1 MMRSLDGDAVARR
14 VRELPALPAA
24 LNRVLG
30 ALRDD
35 QLRSDGLAALIEQDQ
50 ALCARTLRLANSAF
64 YGLQGRVG
72 SVHDA
77 IRLLG
82 LRTVANLL
90 TAATLA
96 GQAGL
101 ARCPG
106 FDFRLYWRHS
116 VAVSLAA
123 REIARACGH
132 DADEA
137 CVTGLLHDVGR
148 LALAAYFPAE
158 LSAALDLAHAA
169 DLDPTTAERTVL
181 GLDHGQVGAM
191 VAAHWRLPAELVRAI
206 GHHHAPPQ
214 PEAAGLNRSGVA
226 AGDAG
231 WLVDTVH
238 VADAVAHALDLAG
251 DPNEAVPAMSL
262 DSWVRLN
269 AVPLDSTRL
278 FATVEAGV
286 AEMAAALQV

>member
-1 MMRSLDGDAVARR
+1 MMRGLDADTVARR

-30 ALRDD
+30 ALRDE

-116 VAVSLAA
+116 VAVSIAA
-123 REIARACGH
+123 REIARTCGH

-169 DLDPTTAERTVL
+169 DLDPTAAERAVL
-181 GLDHGQVGAM
+181 GLDHGRVGAM
-191 VAAHWRLPAELVRAI
+191 VAAHWRLPAELVQAI
-206 GHHHAPPQ
+206 GHHHAPP
-214 PEAAGLNRSGVA
+214 PNGTCRT
-226 AGDAG
+226 G

-262 DSWVRLN
+262 DSWTRLN
-269 AVPLDSTRL
+269 AVPLDSARL
-278 FATVEAGV
+278 FAAVQTGV
-286 AEMAAALQV
+286 AAVAAALQV